1 MASEDLIQLEGV
13 IKSINR
19 GGIFEVEAS
28 MGIPPND
35 TTYHVIARC
44 SGKMKKYKIRMV
56 LGDTVDLE
64 VSPYDLEKGR
74 ITHRH
79 R

>member
-1 MASEDLIQLEGV
+1 MIELEGV
-13 IKSINR
+13 VRGISR
-19 GGIFEVEAS
+19 GGIFDVEAS
-28 MGIPPND
+28 MGTPPND
-35 TTYHVIARC
+35 TTYRVTARC
-44 SGKMKKYKIRMV
+44 SGKMKKYKIRIV
-56 LGDTVDLE
+56 LGDIVDLE